1 MEEMNTSEEEESP
14 CGEVTLKRDRSFS
27 EHDLAQLRSE
37 VASGLQ
43 SATHP
48 PGGTEPPRPRAG
60 SAHVWRPGS
69 RDQGTCPA
77 SVSDPSHPLLSN
89 RGSSGDRPEAS
100 MTPDAK
106 HLWLEFS
113 HPVESLALTVEEV
126 MDVRRVLVK
135 AEMEKF
141 LQNKELFSSLKK
153 GKICCCCRAK
163 FPLFSWPPSCLF
175 CKRAVC
181 TSCSIKMKMPSKKFG
196 HIPVYTL
203 GFESPQRVSAAKTA
217 PIQRRDIFQS
227 LQGPQWQSV
236 EEAFPHIYSHGCV
249 LKDVCSECTS
259 FVADVV
265 RSSRKSVD
273 VLNTT
278 PRRSRQTQS
287 LYIPNTRTLD
297 FK

>member
-1 MEEMNTSEEEESP
+1 
-14 CGEVTLKRDRSFS
+14 
-27 EHDLAQLRSE
+27 
-37 VASGLQ
+37 
-43 SATHP
+43 
-48 PGGTEPPRPRAG
+48 
-60 SAHVWRPGS
+60 
-69 RDQGTCPA
+69 
-77 SVSDPSHPLLSN
+77 
-89 RGSSGDRPEAS
+89 

-163 FPLFSWPPSCLF
+163 FPLFSWPPTCLF

-181 TSCSIKMKMPSKKFG
+181 TSCSIKMKMPSKKFA

-203 GFESPQRVSAAKTA
+203 GFESPQRVSAAETT
-217 PIQRRDIFQS
+217 PIQRKDIFQS

-236 EEAFPHIYSHGCV
+236 EEAFPHIYAHGCV